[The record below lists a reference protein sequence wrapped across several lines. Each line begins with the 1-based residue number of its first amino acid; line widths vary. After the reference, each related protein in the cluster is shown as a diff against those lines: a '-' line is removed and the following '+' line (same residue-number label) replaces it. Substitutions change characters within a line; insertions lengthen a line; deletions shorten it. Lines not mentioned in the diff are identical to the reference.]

1 MVSGSFRK
9 MFDEEEETKLSHYL
23 KASILSHTQQKIEF
37 NVCAYIR
44 SDLSSY
50 TVKIIYIF
58 FVGAD
63 LPIQQAYWDPS
74 SWKFPLI

>member
-9 MFDEEEETKLSHYL
+9 MFDKEEETKLSHYL

-58 FVGAD
+58 FVLVQIYPFNKRIGI
-63 LPIQQAYWDPS
+63 LLLGNS
-74 SWKFPLI
+74 H